1 MRRALAIACLVLLAL
16 GTACGKYGPP
26 VRPPRPSYDEGMV
39 YDAGQPIERNQRRQ

>member
-1 MRRALAIACLVLLAL
+1 MRRTVAIAALVLLAL

-26 VRPPRPSYDEGMV
+26 VRPSRPSYDEGAV